1 MFNST
6 ILSFP
11 TSWFLKFFDL
21 LENNFKT
28 SKTVSTFKFFNSSEI
43 KMAADAKKIPVL
55 FYCKKSLTFCSTKAI
70 SNENKVL
77 FSNAQVAAVLEK
89 SFWMNVSYF
98 QVSLLT
104 FPHKCILTS
113 MLYLIQKMLV
123 LSADWCA
130 RTADAQLS
138 QYQGGCIA
146 QRNHSCFPPSSPR
159 FESQLH

>member
-89 SFWMNVSYF
+89 KLLDECQRFPSFIVDLSSQVYLNKHVVFNSENVSTERRLVCKNSLCSTQSILGGLHSTDEAF
-98 QVSLLT
+98 LLPTQQPQV
-104 FPHKCILTS
+104 
-113 MLYLIQKMLV
+113 
-123 LSADWCA
+123 
-130 RTADAQLS
+130 
-138 QYQGGCIA
+138 
-146 QRNHSCFPPSSPR
+146 
-159 FESQLH
+159 